1 METQLTSDSSSSL
14 TSVNP
19 VHEVAQPRATS
30 VGPHPNQGNEAID
43 TRALLN
49 SVRRNWFVATLLG
62 LIFGTGAAVATWVY
76 VPAPYQAFFEF
87 HINSVESKILFET
100 SEAQSNFN
108 TYKQTQMRKVT
119 GEYVLNAALR
129 DPEISNL
136 PTLKEQ
142 QHPTDWLEKNLKVTS
157 PASEFFRLELEGDRP
172 KDLAMI
178 VNAVADAFLTE
189 VVNKERTSRQDRL
202 RQLQGFY
209 RDINEELGLKRT
221 QLEGIAQSLKTTDPE
236 ILSSKRQLEYE
247 YYGQLREEF
256 TRLRFELMQA
266 NIQLAARQPSLAAD
280 GDVNSVSLPAAEPPP
295 VPQELLNERINSS
308 PEYQR
313 ISNSIRELEWSITDK
328 SQNLGEKHPDRVRL
342 NTHIERQRLLAEELK
357 KQIEKR
363 ILAEIAANED
373 KSIVELQSRVKILE
387 AEKNHLEQELSA
399 LKIKEAG
406 EGTAA
411 FNLEELKREITHMET
426 TESRFRTEIE
436 ALLIEIQAKQR
447 ITENRRASTPHTP
460 QMSKKYK
467 MAGMAGLAA
476 LGLIA
481 GGIIF
486 LDYRRRRVS
495 TAEEITENLRIR
507 ILGVIPILPRT
518 IIKAVDDG
526 KRKLSS
532 QQVALRSV
540 LKEAIDSTRAVL
552 LRDPRMKVMNTILI
566 TSASDG
572 EGKTSNAC
580 HLAASLARS
589 GRKVVLV
596 DCDMRRPTV
605 HRVFRLNSAHG
616 FCEILRGD
624 KPLEGAAQPT
634 PTPGLSVIPAG
645 RVDSAALQALAEG
658 GAGQIFKHLTE
669 DYDYVIVD
677 SAPIL
682 PVADTLLLAQ
692 DVDGVILTIRRDVSR
707 LGNVAAAQQRLEMIG
722 VPPIGSILIGLDE
735 FADKY
740 GYYSRHYNTLDVS

>member
-1 METQLTSDSSSSL
+1 METQLTPDSSSSL
-14 TSVNP
+14 TPVNP
-19 VHEVAQPRATS
+19 VHEVAHHRATP
-30 VGPHPNQGNEAID
+30 VGPQQNQGTETID

-49 SVRRNWFVATLLG
+49 SVRRNWFIATLLG
-62 LIFGTGAAVATWVY
+62 LIFGAAAAVATWVY

-87 HINSVESKILFET
+87 HINSVESKILFNT
-100 SEAQSNFN
+100 SEERSNFN

-129 DPEISNL
+129 DPEISSL

-142 QHPTDWLEKNLKVTS
+142 EHPTDWLEENLKVSS

-172 KDLAMI
+172 QDLAMI

-266 NIQLAARQPSLAAD
+266 NIQLAARQPSPAPD
-280 GDVNSVSLPAAEPPP
+280 GDLTSVSLPAEPLP
-295 VPQELLNERINSS
+295 VPQDLLNERINSS

-313 ISNSIRELEWSITDK
+313 ISNSIRELEWSMTDK
-328 SQNLGEKHPDRVRL
+328 SQDLGEKHPDRLRL
-342 NTHIERQRLLAEELK
+342 NKHIERQRLLAEELK

-363 ILAEIAANED
+363 ILAEISANED

-507 ILGVIPILPRT
+507 ILGIIPILPRA

-552 LRDPRMKVMNTILI
+552 LRDPRLKVMNTILI

-605 HRVFRLNSAHG
+605 HRVFRMSSAHG

-624 KPLEGAAQPT
+624 QPLEGAAQPT

-658 GAGQIFKHLTE
+658 GAGQIFKHLIE
-669 DYDYVIVD
+669 DYDFVIVD

-692 DVDGVILTIRRDVSR
+692 DVDGVILTIRRDISR

-722 VPPIGSILIGLDE
+722 VPPMGSILIGLDE